1 MNPIYICEEDFNP
14 KDEYPIFDSDSDLAK
29 LYVSPVN
36 DEHYD
41 VETQQILTH
50 FLIAQNRFPVHLTIE
65 LFSGVHDEL
74 KTSFQKQGISNSI
87 TTEQNGHKHTSVFR
101 AILENPIA
109 LSFAIAKTFW
119 IACANQFYAVSYPDS
134 LSYTTEQSTGW
145 FGRKKQILRPYV
157 NIQNPSSLI
166 VIWHDG
172 QGFNLY
178 TCEEKYST
186 ARTFAGHFPSDTPI
200 EFGKAD

>member
-1 MNPIYICEEDFNP
+1 MNPIYICTEDFIP
-14 KDEYPIFDSDSDLAK
+14 KDEYPIFNSDSYLTK

-41 VETQQILTH
+41 IETQQILIH

-65 LFSGVHDEL
+65 LFSGVSDEL
-74 KTSFQKQGISNSI
+74 KSSFQKQGISHSI
-87 TTEQNGHKHTSVFR
+87 INEQNHKSTAVFR

-109 LSFAIAKTFW
+109 LSFALAKTFW

-134 LSYTTEQSTGW
+134 LSYTTVQLTGW
-145 FGRKKQILRPYV
+145 FGRKKQLPRPHF
-157 NIQNPSSLI
+157 NMQNPSSLI

-186 ARTFAGHFPSDTPI
+186 PGNLAGDFPSDTPI
-200 EFGKAD
+200 EFG

>member
-14 KDEYPIFDSDSDLAK
+14 KDEYPILDSDSDLAK

-41 VETQQILTH
+41 VETQQILIY

-65 LFSGVHDEL
+65 LFSGVSDEL
-74 KTSFQKQGISNSI
+74 KTSFQKQEINHSI
-87 TTEQNGHKHTSVFR
+87 TNEQNHKHTAVFR
-101 AILENPIA
+101 TILENPIA

-119 IACANQFYAVSYPDS
+119 IACANQFYAISYPDS
-134 LSYTTEQSTGW
+134 LSYTSVQSTGW
-145 FGRKKQILRPYV
+145 FGRKKQILRPHV
-157 NIQNPSSLI
+157 NIQSPSSLI

-178 TCEEKYST
+178 TDEEKYST
-186 ARTFAGHFPSDTPI
+186 PRNLAGHFPSDTPI
-200 EFGKAD
+200 EFG